1 MTTRAEGPR
10 AWTRTGREMAR
21 TATYS
26 PSQLAEY
33 PLMPQGPPQDATVSL
48 VGYGEN
54 QRPALLVVPNDFVPA
69 PASYRADATV
79 VRDERRQVQAA
90 VVPVVRVECCNVL
103 MFTIVWTVIE
113 AAALTAALVGFGPV
127 WLIWPC
133 LLGMTTTAVMVEQKH
148 NH

>member
-1 MTTRAEGPR
+1 MTARAEGPR
-10 AWTRTGREMAR
+10 SWSRTGREMAR

-26 PSQLAEY
+26 PSQPTEY

-48 VGYGEN
+48 VGYGQN

-79 VRDERRQVQAA
+79 VRDERRQEQAA
-90 VVPVVRVECCNVL
+90 VLPAVRIECCNVL

-113 AAALTAALVGFGPV
+113 SVVLTATIIGLGPV

-133 LLGMTTTAVMVEQKH
+133 LLGMTLTAVMVEQKH
-148 NH
+148 QH